1 MQEQRRHVL
10 VRALYIA
17 TVFVSAALLFVVQ
30 PMFTKMVLP
39 RLGGAP
45 AVWSVAM
52 VFFQATLLAGYA
64 YAHGLIRLAR
74 PRIGLAIHVAVTI
87 GAVFVLPLAIAQG
100 WGAPPQRGEAFWLLG
115 LFAASIGLP
124 FFALSANA
132 PLLQAWFARTDH
144 PRAANPYFLYA
155 ASNVGSFLALISYP
169 LAVEPL
175 TRLTDQSR
183 VWSVGFGV
191 LIVLMAACGVVSVR
205 AGRLRAASDPQDTG
219 APPPPARRALA
230 WVVLAAVPSGL
241 LVAVTA
247 HISTDIGAV
256 PLLWVVPLAL
266 YLATFVIV
274 FQARPIIPHHLV
286 LLAQPFFIV
295 ALVATLVLPVV
306 HHILAQIAINLVAF
320 FVIALTCHG
329 ELAKRRPPA
338 EHLTAFYLWMSAGG
352 MIGGLCA
359 ALIAPL
365 VFNWIAEYPLLIVL
379 AALCRPGLS
388 FPLGRREWTL
398 IACAAALALYLAAP
412 ALGFGFDVDD
422 RTFQIVVGGVLL
434 LALLVELFAWQA
446 PLAFAGLVAIAFMLA
461 RIYEPDAGREQTVR
475 SFFGVLKVM
484 QTVDNKFRVLMHGT
498 TIHGAER
505 MSDITAFP
513 SDRTPE
519 PLSYYHAN
527 SALTRALEAAR
538 ARKGEPMR
546 VAVVGLG
553 TGTFTCWAHP
563 GETWEIYEI
572 DPAVVRITAEQKRF
586 TFMASCT
593 PQAPIIMGDA
603 RLKLAEA
610 PDGAYD
616 FIMVDAFSSDTIP
629 IHLLTREAMAIYL
642 AKLAPHGMVVMHVS
656 NRHLELSSVV
666 AGIAQAN
673 GLKTRANPG
682 TSGDEHED
690 DSAYKFT
697 STIVVAARTDE
708 DFGVLG
714 EPGDFAWPVENAPP
728 GQRIWTDDYSNI
740 IGAILRHLR
749 D

>member
-1 MQEQRRHVL
+1 MQAQPRHALIYVL
-10 VRALYIA
+10 YVA

-52 VFFQATLLAGYA
+52 VFFQTTLLAGYA
-64 YAHGLIRLAR
+64 YAHGLTRLAR
-74 PRIGLAIHVAVTI
+74 PQAGLAIHIAVMV

-100 WGAPPQRGEAFWLLG
+100 WGAAPQRGEAFWLLG
-115 LFAASIGLP
+115 LFAVSIGLP
-124 FFALSANA
+124 FFALSANG

-169 LAVEPL
+169 LALEPL

-183 VWSVGFGV
+183 AWSVGFCI
-191 LIVLMAACGVVSVR
+191 LILLIAACGVVFVR
-205 AGRLRAASDPQDTG
+205 SARARPPTEQHDA
-219 APPPPARRALA
+219 APPPTFRDALA
-230 WVVLAAVPSGL
+230 WVGLAAVPAGL

-286 LLAQPFFIV
+286 LVAHPFFLV
-295 ALVATLVLPVV
+295 ALVATLVLPAAGD
-306 HHILAQIAINLVAF
+306 ILVQIAINLVAF
-320 FVIALTCHG
+320 FVLALTSHG

-352 MIGGLCA
+352 MIGGLFS
-359 ALIAPL
+359 ALVAPL
-365 VFNWIAEYPLLIVL
+365 IFNWIAEYPLLIVL

-388 FPLGRREWTL
+388 FPLDRREWTL
-398 IACAAALALYLAAP
+398 IACSAALALYLAAP
-412 ALGFGFDVDD
+412 ALGFGFDVDE
-422 RTFQIVVGGVLL
+422 RTFQIVVVGLLL
-434 LALLVELFAWQA
+434 LAVLVELFAWQA
-446 PLAFAGLVAIAFMLA
+446 PLAFAGLVAIVFMLG
-461 RIYEPDAGREQTVR
+461 RIYERDTGRYQTVR

-484 QTVDNKFRVLMHGT
+484 QTVDDRFRVLMHGT

-505 MSDITAFP
+505 MTDIAAAGQHA
-513 SDRTPE
+513 PE
-519 PLSYYHAN
+519 PITYYHAN

-538 ARKGEPMR
+538 TRKGDPMR
-546 VAVVGLG
+546 VAVIGLG
-553 TGTFTCWAHP
+553 TGTFVCWAQP
-563 GETWEIYEI
+563 GDTWEIYEI
-572 DPAVVRITAEQKRF
+572 DPAVVRITAEQERF
-586 TFMASCT
+586 NFLASCAPQT
-593 PQAPIIMGDA
+593 PIHMGDA
-603 RLKLAEA
+603 RLTLAQA

-629 IHLLTREAMAIYL
+629 IHLLTREAMAVYL

-673 GLKTRANPG
+673 GLKARTNPG
-682 TSGDEHED
+682 TSGDEHEND
-690 DSAYKFT
+690 GAYKFT
-697 STIVVAARTDE
+697 SSIVIVARADE

-714 EPGDFAWPVENAPP
+714 GSDDFAWPVVTAPAD
-728 GQRIWTDDYSNI
+728 QRIWTDDYSNI
-740 IGAILRHLR
+740 VGAILRHMR

>member
-1 MQEQRRHVL
+1 MQAQRRHGL
-10 VRALYIA
+10 IRALYIA
-17 TVFVSAALLFVVQ
+17 TVFASAALLFVVQ

-74 PRIGLAIHVAVTI
+74 PQVGLAIHVAVLV

-100 WGAPPQRGEAFWLLG
+100 WGAAPQRGEAFWLLG

-124 FFALSANA
+124 FFALSASA

-183 VWSVGFGV
+183 AWSAGFCV
-191 LIVLMAACGVVSVR
+191 LILLMAACGVVFVR
-205 AGRLRAASDPQDTG
+205 AGRPRAAGEPQE
-219 APPPPARRALA
+219 AAAPPPARRAVA
-230 WVVLAAVPSGL
+230 WMVLAAVPAGL

-266 YLATFVIV
+266 YLATFAIV
-274 FQARPIIPHHLV
+274 FQTRPIIPHRLV

-306 HHILAQIAINLVAF
+306 PHILMQIAVNLVAF

-412 ALGFGFDVDD
+412 ALGFGFDVDE
-422 RTFQIVVGGVLL
+422 RTFQIVVGGLLL
-434 LALLVELFAWQA
+434 LALLVELFSWQA
-446 PLAFAGLVAIAFMLA
+446 PLAFAGLIAIAFMLA
-461 RIYEPDAGREQTVR
+461 RIYEPDAGRQQTVR

-484 QTVDNKFRVLMHGT
+484 QTVDSKFRVLMHGT

-505 MSDITAFP
+505 MADIAAFP
-513 SDRTPE
+513 GDRTPE
-519 PLSYYHAN
+519 PLTYYHAN
-527 SALTRALEAAR
+527 SAMTRALEAAR

-553 TGTFTCWAHP
+553 TGTFVCWAQP
-563 GETWEIYEI
+563 GDRWEIYEI
-572 DPAVVRITAEQKRF
+572 DPAVARITAEQKRF
-586 TFMASCT
+586 TFLASCT
-593 PQAPIIMGDA
+593 PEAPIVMGDA

-629 IHLLTREAMAIYL
+629 IHLLTREAMEIYL

-673 GLKTRANPG
+673 GLKTRTNPG
-682 TSGDEHED
+682 TTDDEHESD
-690 DSAYKFT
+690 AAYKFT
-697 STIVVAARTDE
+697 STIVIAARVDE

-714 EPGDFAWPVENAPP
+714 EPGDFAWPVVSARP
-728 GQRIWTDDYSNI
+728 GQRVWTDDYSNI
-740 IGAILRHLR
+740 VGAILRHMR

>member
-1 MQEQRRHVL
+1 MQVERRHAL
-10 VRALYIA
+10 IRALFIA

-74 PRIGLAIHVAVTI
+74 PRIGLAIHIAVMVA
-87 GAVFVLPLAIAQG
+87 AVFVLPLAIAQG
-100 WGAPPQRGEAFWLLG
+100 WGPAPQRGEAFWLLG

-144 PRAANPYFLYA
+144 PQASNPYFLYA

-169 LAVEPL
+169 LALEPL

-183 VWSVGFGV
+183 AWSVGFGV
-191 LIVLMAACGVVSVR
+191 LIVLIAACGVVFVR
-205 AGRLRAASDPQDTG
+205 AHRAHASGEPQEAA
-219 APPPPARRALA
+219 APPPPVRRALA
-230 WVVLAAVPSGL
+230 WVVLAAVPAGL

-274 FQARPIIPHHLV
+274 FQARPIIPHHIVLV
-286 LLAQPFFIV
+286 AQPFFLV

-306 HHILAQIAINLVAF
+306 PHLLAQIAINLAAF

-388 FPLGRREWTL
+388 FPFGRREWTL

-412 ALGFGFDVDD
+412 ALGFGFDVDE
-422 RTFQIVVGGVLL
+422 RTFQIVVGGLLL

-446 PLAFAGLVAIAFMLA
+446 PLAFAGLVAVAFMLS
-461 RIYEPDAGREQTVR
+461 RIYEPDAGRHQTVR

-484 QTVDNKFRVLMHGT
+484 DTADGKFRVLMHGT

-505 MSDITAFP
+505 LTDIYG
-513 SDRTPE
+513 RLVTPE

-546 VAVVGLG
+546 VAVIGLG
-553 TGTFTCWAHP
+553 TGTFTCWAQP
-563 GETWEIYEI
+563 GDTWDIYEI
-572 DPAVVRITAEQKRF
+572 DPAVVRITAEEKRF
-586 TFMASCT
+586 TFLSRCT
-593 PQAPIIMGDA
+593 PQAPIILGDA

-629 IHLLTREAMAIYL
+629 IHLLTREAMQIYL

-673 GLKTRANPG
+673 GLEARTNPG

-690 DSAYKFT
+690 DGAYKFT
-697 STIVVAARTDE
+697 STIVVVARADE

-714 EPGDFAWPVENAPP
+714 EPGDFAWPVVTAPAK
-728 GQRIWTDDYSNI
+728 QRIWTDDYSNI
-740 IGAILRHLR
+740 VGAIMRHLR

>member
-1 MQEQRRHVL
+1 MQAHRRHVL
-10 VRALYIA
+10 EYALFVA

-64 YAHGLIRLAR
+64 YAHGLTRLTPPKAALV
-74 PRIGLAIHVAVTI
+74 IHLAVMI
-87 GAVFVLPLAIAQG
+87 GAVFVLPLAIARG
-100 WGAPPQRGEAFWLLG
+100 WGAAPQRGEAFWLLG

-124 FFALSANA
+124 FFALSANG

-169 LAVEPL
+169 LVLEPL

-183 VWSVGFGV
+183 AWSAGFCV
-191 LIVLMAACGVVSVR
+191 LILLIAGCGVVFVR
-205 AGRLRAASDPQDTG
+205 AARLRPAAEQHAA
-219 APPPPARRALA
+219 APPPTLRQASA
-230 WVVLAAVPSGL
+230 WMGLAAVPAGL

-266 YLATFVIV
+266 YLLTFVIV
-274 FQARPIIPHHLV
+274 FQARPIIPHHVV

-295 ALVATLVLPVV
+295 ALVATLVLPVA
-306 HHILAQIAINLVAF
+306 HDILMQIAINLVAF

-329 ELAKRRPPA
+329 ELVKRRPPA

-352 MIGGLCA
+352 MVGGLCA
-359 ALIAPL
+359 ALVAPL
-365 VFNWIAEYPLLIVL
+365 IFNWVAEYPLLIVL

-412 ALGFGFDVDD
+412 ALGFGFDVDE
-422 RTFQIVVGGVLL
+422 RTFQIVVGGLLL
-434 LALLVELFAWQA
+434 LALMVELFAWQA
-446 PLAFAGLVAIAFMLA
+446 PLAFAGLIAIAFMLG
-461 RIYEPDAGREQTVR
+461 RIYEPDVGRQQTVR
-475 SFFGVLKVM
+475 SFFGVLKVT
-484 QTVDNKFRVLMHGT
+484 QTVDDRFRVLMHGT

-505 MSDITAFP
+505 MTDIAEGP
-513 SDRTPE
+513 GQGKPE
-519 PLSYYHAN
+519 PLTYYHAN

-553 TGTFTCWAHP
+553 TGTFVCWAEP
-563 GETWEIYEI
+563 GDTWAIYEI

-586 TFMASCT
+586 TFLASCAPET
-593 PQAPIIMGDA
+593 PIIMGDA

-616 FIMVDAFSSDTIP
+616 IIVVDAFSSDTIP

-666 AGIAQAN
+666 AGIAEAN
-673 GLKTRANPG
+673 GLKARTNPG
-682 TSGDEHED
+682 TFNDEHEND
-690 DSAYKFT
+690 GAYKFT
-697 STIVVAARTDE
+697 STIVVVARTDE
-708 DFGVLG
+708 DFGVLS
-714 EPGDFAWPVENAPP
+714 EPEDTAWPVVTAPAD
-728 GQRIWTDDYSNI
+728 QRIWTDDYSNI
-740 IGAILRHLR
+740 VGAILRHMR